1 MKSDQ
6 GGENYKISTICS
18 PFSIEEDRSMYHF
31 EEPPKSVF
39 LYFSEEG
46 VQAGLLL
53 MRKKIQVIC
62 LSYLYYMKSYKQFR
76 SELKEAYPLSH
87 GELRLPIAT
96 QLFDF
101 PELNLES
108 CFEEI
113 GSSLQK
119 LITQLDNPQLKRASI
134 ENNHEN

>member
-1 MKSDQ
+1 MILRIY
-6 GGENYKISTICS
+6 YKRKMLL
-18 PFSIEEDRSMYHF
+18 EKRA
-31 EEPPKSVF
+31 F
-39 LYFSEEG
+39 LLKNPSRFAFNKEKDTSS
-46 VQAGLLL
+46 LF
-53 MRKKIQVIC
+53 IHP
-62 LSYLYYMKSYKQFR
+62 YYMKSYKQFR